1 MAGPIASFKS
11 IVAITP
17 SDSVDLPGGYCQALM
32 VGVAGAAKVTDANG
46 NTVTIPLLAGI
57 TFVAVRRVWAT
68 GTTAINMFSLH

>member
-17 SDSVDLPGGYCQALM
+17 NDSADLPGSYCQAIM
-32 VGVAGAAKVTDANG
+32 VGTAGAAKVTDANG

-57 TFVAVRRVWAT
+57 TYIAVRRVWAT
-68 GTTAINMFSLH
+68 GTTASNMFSLH